1 MKNSNETILEFMTF
15 NDVMEAEIVKSKL
28 ESFEIPCSLSGLD
41 TSFFNPLFNNNND
54 RIKLSIFER
63 DWDLAVKVL
72 TNEDGTKP
80 EILYKADIL
89 CPKCNSA
96 NFESYTREKKKFNL
110 LTFILSI
117 FISALPANTEIVFK
131 CKDCG
136 NEFKSVN

>member
-1 MKNSNETILEFMTF
+1 MEKSNETILEFMTF

-63 DWDLAVKVL
+63 DWDMAVKVL

-80 EILYKADIL
+80 DTLYKADIF
-89 CPKCNSA
+89 CPKCNSD
-96 NFESYTREKKKFNL
+96 NVESYTREKKKFNL

-117 FISALPANTEIVFK
+117 FISALPADTEIVFQ